1 VNPLPEQ
8 GNTVNEEIINKY
20 QETIENHLTVVKKDI
35 AAACKAAGRDPSE
48 VHIVAVSKFHS
59 AAEVC
64 AAQACGLTH
73 FGENRVQEL
82 LPKQDAVAAADC
94 DVSWHLI
101 GTLQRNKVRQ
111 VIGKVALIH
120 SVDSLRLLKEIN
132 KRAANEGIVQPIL
145 FQVNLSG
152 VDNKHGLS
160 VPELIDILSNQI
172 SEFPH
177 VQVKGLMTMAEF
189 DWDDD
194 QLDRFFA
201 EFKKTF
207 DLAKTSLPESMREVF
222 SIISAGMS
230 QDFVQAIRHGATHV
244 RIGTAIFGPRHYK

>member
-1 VNPLPEQ
+1 M
-8 GNTVNEEIINKY
+8 
-20 QETIENHLTVVKKDI
+20 
-35 AAACKAAGRDPSE
+35 
-48 VHIVAVSKFHS
+48 
-59 AAEVC
+59 
-64 AAQACGLTH
+64 
-73 FGENRVQEL
+73 
-82 LPKQDAVAAADC
+82 
-94 DVSWHLI
+94 
-101 GTLQRNKVRQ
+101 
-111 VIGKVALIH
+111 ALIH